1 MQKVRQ
7 LTPQD
12 VRDVVGELDD
22 VKVAE
27 ILASGATPEELEEAS
42 AWAAGESD
50 VMGDL
55 ERPLSGRVA
64 RVYEILVADDEFP
77 EERP

>member
-27 ILASGATPEELEEAS
+27 ILASGATPEELEEAA

-55 ERPLSGRVA
+55 ERPLSGSVA